1 MDCANLYFAHNIYTY
16 SIVSCSLAWPD
27 RIFVQGVIA
36 FSMAVGKTGRGA
48 EDQWVKPG
56 EWELGDHVNKLC
68 FDSKLEWVK
77 VCPMRS
83 RFLGMLP
90 W

>member
-1 MDCANLYFAHNIYTY
+1 MFILYVMNACGKLPILLHKLYIYA
-16 SIVSCSLAWPD
+16 L
-27 RIFVQGVIA
+27 
-36 FSMAVGKTGRGA
+36 MAVGKTRRGVGA

-56 EWELGDHVNKLC
+56 DWELGDHVNEVCC

-77 VCPMRS
+77 VCS
-83 RFLGMLP
+83 KFEDVWLLQ